1 MMLLPLLFLV
11 GVHDWVPARWGSGDP
26 KTLELLRG
34 GVVNCLLLEA
44 ENWNGKFVE
53 SAAAR
58 HLAILGVIHPGD
70 AALDL
75 ARRALRMKLNG
86 IVIEGDFESAIA
98 DRIRSEAG
106 HNLTVI
112 ELPNRGRMRLDSD
125 DPLIGT
131 SQALWPGIEIQHGG
145 TVSTGPTS
153 APWIN
158 TNAGF
163 LRFVGA
169 ATRSTIWLGERPPP
183 HTVLSAD
190 RYAVAIADAAITGA
204 RWIVALDRDLEARF
218 FAGDAGALDTWKQI
232 DHYLRYFEEKREW
245 REYRSYGELAI
256 VEDTGSGGLLSSGL
270 LDMLA
275 VQHTA
280 ARALPTRRLSN
291 ESLHGARVV
300 LNVDAATLVERQRKD
315 IEDFANSGGKVVNP
329 PPGWRFPEISAGAMT
344 PTRREMDRIQPVWEA
359 TYNATVRKNFGART
373 FNTSSI
379 IFDVRARPD
388 TRSILVH
395 LLNYTDY
402 PSDDIALQVLGTW
415 HRARLYTPD
424 APVRDL
430 PVYPVK
436 DGTGVDI
443 SRIAVLGTVVVE

>member
-1 MMLLPLLFLV
+1 MMLLPVLFVIGL
-11 GVHDWVPARWGSGDP
+11 HDWVPARWGSGDP
-26 KTLELLRG
+26 KTLDLLRG
-34 GVVNCLLLEA
+34 SIVNCLLLET
-44 ENWNGKFVE
+44 ENWNGRFVE
-53 SAAAR
+53 SAAAK

-75 ARRALRMKLNG
+75 ARRAARMKLNG
-86 IVIEGDFESAIA
+86 IVIEGDFARVIA
-98 DRIRSEAG
+98 DRIRTEAG
-106 HNLTVI
+106 HNLAVI
-112 ELPNRGRMRLDSD
+112 ELPSRGRMRLDSE
-125 DPLIGT
+125 DPIVGT

-158 TNAGF
+158 TNTGF

-169 ATRSTIWLGERPPP
+169 ATKSTVWLGERPPP
-183 HTVLSAD
+183 HTVLPAE

-204 RWIVALDRDLEARF
+204 RWIVALDTDLEVRLF
-218 FAGDAGALDTWKQI
+218 TGDAGALDTWKQI
-232 DHYLRYFEEKREW
+232 DSYLRYFEEKREW
-245 REYRSYGELAI
+245 REYRPYGELAI
-256 VEDTGSGGLLSSGL
+256 VEDTASGGLLSSGL

-300 LNVDAATLVERQRKD
+300 LNVDASTLVDRQRRD
-315 IEDFANSGGKVVNP
+315 IDDFASGGGKVVNP
-329 PPGWRFPEISAGAMT
+329 PAGWRFPETAAGAMT

-373 FNTSSI
+373 FNTSSV
-379 IFDVRARPD
+379 IFDVRARPGVK
-388 TRSILVH
+388 SILVH

-402 PSDDIALQVLGTW
+402 PSEDIALQVLGAW
-415 HRARLYTPD
+415 RRARLYTPEG
-424 APVRDL
+424 PVREL
-430 PVYPVK
+430 PVYPVR
-436 DGTGVDI
+436 DGTGIDI